1 VETFHIVSE
10 CKTAIYFS
18 RCLVQ
23 GLLNNTAVLTIGTNT
38 ASLLTTAARLR
49 LTTNNR
55 DRTRQQD
62 IQAEDATI
70 LHKEQIRPKIDLI
83 HSTI

>member
-1 VETFHIVSE
+1 MLIVNARLPFISVDVW
-10 CKTAIYFS
+10 Y
-18 RCLVQ
+18 R

-83 HSTI
+83 YSTI